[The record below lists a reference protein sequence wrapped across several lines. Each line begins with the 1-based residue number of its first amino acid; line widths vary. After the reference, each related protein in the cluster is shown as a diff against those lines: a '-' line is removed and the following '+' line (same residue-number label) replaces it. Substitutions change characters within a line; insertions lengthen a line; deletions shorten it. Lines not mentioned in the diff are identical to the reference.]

1 MALSEACAGDV
12 SELSLNVVKGGSGPC
27 CTDITLLLPEAGDPG
42 RGLLLGVDKRA
53 ELRGKTGQSSRP
65 PGEGA

>member
-1 MALSEACAGDV
+1 M
-12 SELSLNVVKGGSGPC
+12 SLNVVKGGSGLC

-42 RGLLLGVDKRA
+42 RALLLGVDKRA